1 VRGAA
6 ALAAVLLATRAAHAA
21 PRDAFEF
28 GRFGRVALERE
39 TDHPAHV
46 VLFLSGDGG
55 WNKGVVDMAHALA
68 GQDALVI
75 GIDVAHYLR
84 EVAASREECSFFAAD
99 FEALSQQV
107 QKKLGRPH
115 YTPPVLVG
123 YSSGATLA
131 YATLV
136 QAPPNTFRGAI
147 SLGFCPDLP
156 LTKPACRGQGLEAKR
171 RADGKGFDFLPD
183 AKLASPWIA
192 LQGEIDQVCDT
203 ARTAA
208 FVREV
213 GHAEIVMLPKVGHG
227 FSVPRNWLPQL
238 RDAFSRVAG
247 SDGLVGGR
255 RPAAKAQVSVADLPL
270 VEVPAA
276 APAGDRLAVVVS
288 GDGGWAGLDRE
299 VAGVLAARGVPVV
312 GLDSLQYFWTR
323 RTPGEAGATLKR
335 LLDHYLAAWQ
345 KRRVILIGYSRGAD
359 VLPFMASRL
368 PARLREVVVLIAL
381 LGPGRTAEFEFHVAD
396 WLLERQRPVAQ
407 AVLPEVVKLRDR
419 KLLCVFG
426 SAEAASLCPTL
437 PEGMA
442 LLDERRGAHHFAG
455 DYASIAERILAEAG
469 G

>member
-1 VRGAA
+1 VKGAA
-6 ALAAVLLATRAAHAA
+6 ALAAALLVAQAA

-39 TDHPAHV
+39 TEHPAHV

-55 WNKGVVDMAHALA
+55 WNQGVVDMARVLTGQHAL
-68 GQDALVI
+68 VV

-84 EVAASREECSFFAAD
+84 EVAAGGEECAYFAAD

-107 QKKLGRPH
+107 QKKLGRPR

-156 LTKPACRGQGLEAKR
+156 LARPACRGQGLEAKR
-171 RADGKGFDFLPD
+171 RAHGMGFDLLPD

-192 LQGEIDQVCDT
+192 LQGEIDQVCDA

-208 FVREV
+208 FVRGV
-213 GHAEIVMLPKVGHG
+213 AHAEIVLLPKVGHG

-238 RDAFSRVAG
+238 RDAFARVAG
-247 SDGLVGGR
+247 NDALVGGR
-255 RPAAKAQVSVADLPL
+255 RPPAEAEVSIAELPL

-288 GDGGWAGLDRE
+288 GDGGWAALDRE

-323 RTPGEAGATLKR
+323 RTPGEAGAALER

-359 VLPFMASRL
+359 VLPFMANRL
-368 PARLREVVVLIAL
+368 SARLREAVVLIAL

-396 WLLERQRPVAQ
+396 WLLDRQRPAAQ
-407 AVLPEVVKLRDR
+407 PVLPEVVKLRDR

-437 PEGMA
+437 PEGMT

-455 DYASIAERILAEAG
+455 AYASIAERILAEAG
-469 G
+469 D